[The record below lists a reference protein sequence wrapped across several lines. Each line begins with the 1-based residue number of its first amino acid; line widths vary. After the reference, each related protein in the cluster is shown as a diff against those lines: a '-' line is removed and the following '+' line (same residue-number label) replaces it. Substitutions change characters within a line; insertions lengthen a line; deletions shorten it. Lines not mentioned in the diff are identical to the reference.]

1 VYSATCVMC
10 HNDAT
15 SHIMTHDATLIV
27 RTLLSHSTH
36 FTFTLS
42 TLSLSLSLYIIFFSL
57 CFSFSS
63 REEVMED
70 VEEKKEKKEEEGEGV
85 LKGPCDL
92 ILGLIFYLFFLST
105 IYGVL
110 FFLL

>member
-1 VYSATCVMC
+1 MTQLLLSGLFSRTAP
-10 HNDAT
+10 T
-15 SHIMTHDATLIV
+15 SH
-27 RTLLSHSTH
+27 SHSQ
-36 FTFTLS
+36 
-42 TLSLSLSLYIIFFSL
+42 LSLSLSLYIIFFSL